1 MYTVGLDIDTRA
13 YFTAATMI
21 IAIPTGIKIFSW
33 LATLWGGSID
43 IRTPGL
49 FALGFIFLFTVGGV
63 TGVVLANSG
72 IDIALHDTYYV
83 VAHLS
88 DVTGTVCGCLIHH
101 IFRSRNDSRLAHLFS
116 REEGCSQGLLMKRS
130 INFLSRISDAGC
142 KRYYNVNAR
151 LFKDEGRRGSALDEV
166 TSTVEFLDASRNI
179 TDSGLKLD
187 IHKRFKDSEAPL
199 LLLGDGLSEDIQNY
213 SEPAIKKDV
222 SLDGKSLKNEEIYVS
237 DSVVAEYNM
246 VFDLN
251 EVERKKLLISLISEK
266 WDDKKKRFVKIR
278 EVMFDPR
285 ILIFAYADVL
295 KAKGANT
302 EGGDKTKLDGINIQ
316 RILELSRSLIDESWK
331 PGKARRVMIP
341 KKKKGEFRPLTILA
355 PMDKIVASAMK
366 IVLNVIFEKHQGLE
380 TLHENRYFHN
390 SSHGFRPNRGCHSAL
405 DVTITWGL
413 APWFIKADIMK
424 CYDTIDQKRLISI
437 LKESFDDQ
445 IFIDTLNKIFKTPVK
460 SVEQGGP
467 DTSKGIGVPQGNP
480 LSPILANVYLNEF
493 DHFMANLKKEIDKGT
508 PSGTTKEWR
517 QATWVSASELSKAKT
532 KKTKSNL
539 KRELYRQKVK
549 DANKAGIPRNPE
561 TDKQQGD
568 RIYHRLHYVRYADD
582 YLIAVKGPKWLAKD
596 IQKKTQNFL
605 KSNLH
610 FKLSEGDLIHC
621 RDNKVQ
627 FLGFDIK
634 VPNKRMERKVVE
646 VRKILSFKK
655 IRNRLI
661 NRKRM
666 MEARFEKSILKSY
679 EAEKLKLLKAMMKGK
694 KEKVSQTEIVETLAL
709 KDAYEL
715 KDKIGLEGNKWKF
728 GQDPF
733 EKWVAQEYTH
743 LRSSWIQEKELKDLG
758 FTEVIDAFNNLL
770 NVMEKTA
777 SNKNLEKLKAEEV
790 KLIKGNPNY
799 KQMHVDR
806 IIHGQPQGL
815 NPKIYAP
822 IRKLIDRMKT
832 WGMLSKKGKP
842 KASGVTFRYHEISII
857 EYYKQKALGFLN
869 YYKPASNFHQVKKL
883 VDYHMRWSLIH
894 TLAGKHKKKV
904 HQIIKIYGKAP
915 KVILEGIDGKN
926 KVLAAF
932 LTSNEVNHR
941 SRGFINSF
949 DPVGYLENLDKPI
962 VKLSIPKA
970 LFSQK
975 CVVIGCTNKDIEV
988 HHVRALQRIK
998 HGYLVESIKSKDKS
1012 LRGSSKIESA
1022 LNRKQIP
1029 LCREHHA
1036 QWSKLDKSQIDEFYL
1051 RNKVEP
1057 LIFASKEAGP
1067 SPS

>member
-1 MYTVGLDIDTRA
+1 M
-13 YFTAATMI
+13 F
-21 IAIPTGIKIFSW
+21 
-33 LATLWGGSID
+33 
-43 IRTPGL
+43 
-49 FALGFIFLFTVGGV
+49 
-63 TGVVLANSG
+63 
-72 IDIALHDTYYV
+72 
-83 VAHLS
+83 

-116 REEGCSQGLLMKRS
+116 WEEGRLQGLLMKRS
-130 INFLSRISDAGC
+130 INFPSRISDAGC
-142 KRYYNVNAR
+142 ERYYNVSTR
-151 LFKDEGRRGSALDEV
+151 LFKDKGRRESALDEV
-166 TSTVEFLDASRNI
+166 MSTVESLDASRDI
-179 TDSGLKLD
+179 TDSDLILD
-187 IHKRFKDSEAPL
+187 IHKRFEDSETSL
-199 LLLGDGLSEDIQNY
+199 LLLGEGLSENIQNY
-213 SEPAIKKDV
+213 SGPVVKKDV

-237 DSVVAEYNM
+237 ESEVAKYNM
-246 VFDLN
+246 MSDLN
-251 EVERKKLLISLISEK
+251 EVERKKLLVSLISEK

-302 EGGDKTKLDGINIQ
+302 EGGEKAKLDGINIQ
-316 RILELSRSLIDESWK
+316 RIIELSRSLMDESWK
-331 PGKARRVMIP
+331 PEKARRVIIP
-341 KKKKGEFRPLTILA
+341 KKKEGEFRPLTILA

-366 IVLNVIFEKHQGLE
+366 IVLNVIFEKHQGLD
-380 TLHENRYFHN
+380 TLHESRYFLN

-413 APWFIKADIMK
+413 TPWFIKADIMK

-445 IFIDTLNKIFKTPVK
+445 LFIDTLNKIFKTPVK
-460 SVEQGGP
+460 GVEQGGP
-467 DTSKGIGVPQGNP
+467 DISKGIGISQGNP
-480 LSPILANVYLNEF
+480 LSPILANIYLNEF
-493 DHFMANLKKEIDKGT
+493 DHFMANLKKEFDKGT
-508 PSGTTKEWR
+508 PSGTTKEWN
-517 QATWVSASELSKAKT
+517 QATWVSVLELSNAKT
-532 KKTKSNL
+532 RKAKSNL
-539 KRELYRQKVK
+539 RRELYRQKVK

-561 TDKQQGD
+561 TDKQQGN

-596 IQKKTQNFL
+596 IKKKTQNFL

-610 FKLSEGDLIHC
+610 FQLSEGDLIHC
-621 RDNKVQ
+621 RDNKIR

-634 VPNKRMERKVVE
+634 VPSKRKERDVVE

-655 IRNRLI
+655 IRNRLT
-661 NRKRM
+661 NRKRI
-666 MEARFEKSILKSY
+666 MEGRFEKAILKSY
-679 EAEKLKLLKAMMKGK
+679 EAEKLKLMKSMMKGK
-694 KEKVSQTEIVETLAL
+694 KDKVSQTETVKTLAL
-709 KDAYEL
+709 KDACELRDKMEL
-715 KDKIGLEGNKWKF
+715 KGNKWIF

-733 EKWVAQEYTH
+733 EKWVAQEYKN
-743 LRSSWIQEKELKDLG
+743 LRSSWIQEKDLKYLG
-758 FTEVIDAFNNLL
+758 FTEIIDAFNNLL
-770 NVMEKTA
+770 TVMEKTA

-790 KLIKGNPNY
+790 KLIKANPNF

-815 NPKIYAP
+815 NPRIYAP
-822 IRKLIDRMKT
+822 IWELKDRMKT
-832 WGMLSKKGKP
+832 WGMISKKGKP
-842 KASGVTFRYHEISII
+842 KFSGVTFRYNEISII

-894 TLAGKHKKKV
+894 TLAGKYKKKV

-915 KVILEGIDGKN
+915 KVVLKGKDGKN

-941 SRGFINSF
+941 SRGFISSF
-949 DPVGYLENLDKPI
+949 DPAEFLKNLDKPL

-970 LFSQK
+970 LFSK
-975 CVVIGCTNKDIEV
+975 CAVIGCTNKDIEI

-998 HGYLVESIKSKDKS
+998 HGYFIKSIKSKDKS

-1029 LCREHHA
+1029 LCREHHV
-1036 QWSKLDKSQIDEFYL
+1036 QWPKLDKSQIDESYL
-1051 RNKVEP
+1051 RNEVKP
-1057 LIFASKEAGP
+1057 LISASKEAGP